1 MSAPRVVLLRKRP
14 GEIEKEIFG
23 RAGITIDSVTAD
35 ELQDGIPER
44 VYSADAI
51 LLSQPADREFLSKLK
66 KCRVVGRYGLG
77 YDNIDVEA
85 CTDLG
90 IAVVVPRGY
99 GEEDVADHSLAF
111 ILAWHRRIV
120 HYDRLRQAND
130 PRRLSSDLRRL
141 STLVAGLCGFGGIG
155 RNLALKLQALGMR
168 VLAYDP
174 YVKPE
179 VFEAMG
185 VERVEFEDLLA
196 QADVIS
202 IHSALTPETYHLF
215 DEAAFR
221 AMKKKPLIVNTAR
234 GSIISTEALVKA
246 LDEELICGACLDV
259 LEGEHIPVF
268 MAQGAESEEQAA
280 ARNEAMAR
288 LRSHPNVILTPLIAY
303 QSTTAKAELPRRMAQ
318 NVVDVL
324 EGWIP
329 EGLVNPQVIEILGLK
344 ERSQTS

>member
-23 RAGITIDSVTAD
+23 RAGSRLIPSLRTNCKMAFPSVSTA
-35 ELQDGIPER
+35 PMPF
-44 VYSADAI
+44 AF
-51 LLSQPADREFLSKLK
+51 QPADREFLSKLK

-202 IHSALTPETYHLF
+202 IHSALTLRPIIFSMRLPSGHE
-215 DEAAFR
+215 E
-221 AMKKKPLIVNTAR
+221 KPLIVNTAR